1 MAGHL
6 GGSRAGSLSLEG
18 APLMGG
24 QEHSDAHLNL
34 PEESSLVTLA
44 RRNTKRNRSMSR
56 LYNLSPKS
64 RQTADTTSPKFTEL

>member
-24 QEHSDAHLNL
+24 QEHTDTHHH
-34 PEESSLVTLA
+34 EESSLATLA
-44 RRNTKRNRSMSR
+44 RRNTKRNRSVR
-56 LYNLSPKS
+56 
-64 RQTADTTSPKFTEL
+64 